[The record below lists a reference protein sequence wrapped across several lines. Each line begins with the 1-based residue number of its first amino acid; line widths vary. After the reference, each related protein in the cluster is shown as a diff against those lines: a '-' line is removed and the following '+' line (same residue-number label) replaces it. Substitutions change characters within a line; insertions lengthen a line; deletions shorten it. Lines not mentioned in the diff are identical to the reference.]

1 MHFQAALFSAI
12 HAKIMAI
19 FSIIIIIKQT
29 LNYKPQAIT
38 DWHTIARPV
47 LKNNTLVTQM
57 QG

>member
-1 MHFQAALFSAI
+1 
-12 HAKIMAI
+12 MAI
-19 FSIIIIIKQT
+19 FSTILLIKQT
-29 LNYKPQAIT
+29 LNPESQAIT